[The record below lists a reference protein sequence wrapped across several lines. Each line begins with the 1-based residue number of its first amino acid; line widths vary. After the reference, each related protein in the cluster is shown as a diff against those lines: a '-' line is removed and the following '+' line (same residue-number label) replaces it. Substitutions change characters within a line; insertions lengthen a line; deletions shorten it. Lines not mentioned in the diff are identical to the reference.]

1 VFRRPEVDMKG
12 ELGTFSVA
20 EILQLIG
27 MQEKTGLLQV
37 RSKGKSAVLFF
48 EGGKV
53 ISARDRRQGA
63 RDPFLFY
70 LQESGALG
78 LEQLNQVIE
87 AKQKE
92 GGDTV
97 EILLTQGV
105 VDKARLGDLLSAY
118 ARETLENMVKW
129 ETGTFEFT
137 ASNDGMPERSIVAPL
152 RLEPILMEALRRK
165 DEVEEIRRF
174 LPSFDTTIKV
184 VEQNIEDLHF
194 EARDAAILTLVDGR
208 RTIDEVVEE
217 SATDE
222 VETLDILER
231 LFALGVISIA
241 EAEHP
246 HSGVRKLS
254 PLRSVAIVAGIIAL
268 GSLLRF
274 TVLAPNM
281 SGTFP
286 VNALQSNVD
295 RFIDSREIENIRFAL
310 DAYRVLNGVYPQR
323 LEELVSVG
331 LLEQSQIQNGRDE
344 QYPYMSSANGERY
357 TISQ

>member
-1 VFRRPEVDMKG
+1 MRG

-27 MQEKTGLLQV
+27 MQEKSGVLRV
-37 RSKGKSAVLFF
+37 RSKGRSAVLFF

-70 LQESGALG
+70 LHENNAIG
-78 LEQLNQVIE
+78 LEDLNHVTE

-97 EILLTQGV
+97 DILIQQGV
-105 VDKARLGDLLSAY
+105 VDRNRLGELLSAY

-129 ETGTFEFT
+129 ETGTFEFA
-137 ASNDGMPERSIVAPL
+137 ASSDGMPEKTLAAPL

-174 LPSFDTTIKV
+174 LPSFDTTIRV
-184 VEQNIEDLHF
+184 VEQNIDDLHF

-208 RTIDEVVEE
+208 RTIEE
-217 SATDE
+217 IIEDSATE
-222 VETLDILER
+222 EMETLDILER
-231 LFALGVISIA
+231 LFALGVVSIA
-241 EAEHP
+241 EQAHQQQTP
-246 HSGVRKLS
+246 GRILS
-254 PLRSVAIVAGIIAL
+254 PLRSVAVTAAIIAL
-268 GSLLRF
+268 GGVLRF
-274 TVLAPNM
+274 AVLAPDA

-286 VNALQSNVD
+286 AKTLRGGVEQFV
-295 RFIDSREIENIRFAL
+295 DSREIQNIRFAL
-310 DAYRVLNGVYPQR
+310 EAYRVMNGVYPASLQD
-323 LEELVSVG
+323 LVSSG
-331 LLEQSQIQNGRDE
+331 LLRPAQIKGGRGRVYTYSCVGDG
-344 QYPYMSSANGERY
+344 YALER
-357 TISQ
+357 

>member
-1 VFRRPEVDMKG
+1 MKG

-27 MQEKTGLLQV
+27 MQEKSGLLRV
-37 RSKGKSAVLFF
+37 GSKGKSAVLFF
-48 EGGKV
+48 EAGKV

-70 LQESGALG
+70 LQENGAIG
-78 LEQLNQVIE
+78 LEELNQVLE

-97 EILLTQGV
+97 DILLNQGV
-105 VDKARLGDLLSAY
+105 IDRSRLGDLLSEY
-118 ARETLENMVKW
+118 ARETLETMVKW

-137 ASNDGMPERSIVAPL
+137 VSSDGLPEKAIAKPL

-184 VEQNIEDLHF
+184 VEQSIDDLHF
-194 EARDAAILTLVDGR
+194 ETRDAAILTLVDGR
-208 RTIDEVVEE
+208 RTIDEILEE
-217 SATDE
+217 SAADE

-241 EAEHP
+241 EAHQQQP
-246 HSGVRKLS
+246 IARIIS
-254 PLRSVAIVAGIIAL
+254 PLRSVVIVAAVVLIGAF
-268 GSLLRF
+268 LRF
-274 TVLAPNM
+274 TVMAPER
-281 SGTFP
+281 SGTIP
-286 VNALQSNVD
+286 VIALRGGIQQFV
-295 RFIDSREIENIRFAL
+295 DSREVDNVRFTL
-310 DAYRVLNGVYPQR
+310 EAYRAVNGTYPLR
-323 LEELVSVG
+323 LQELVSDG
-331 LLEQSQIQNGRDE
+331 MLTERQIRNGR
-344 QYPYMSSANGERY
+344 GEVY
-357 TISQ
+357 AYVYIPGTAEYHLSE